1 MLANVTHTTF
11 IQGKIGKLWYPG
23 TFCKIITVNSAQ
35 KNNQNNSD
43 NENEEEE
50 VEDEWKWEVSEAV
63 QMIQII

>member
-1 MLANVTHTTF
+1 MQHLSKEKSENYDT
-11 IQGKIGKLWYPG
+11 LG

-50 VEDEWKWEVSEAV
+50 VEDEWK
-63 QMIQII
+63 